1 MSNDPPVT
9 ELLGRWR
16 NGDRSVES
24 ALMGAVYP
32 ALRAVARRQL
42 HRRDGSFTLQPTEL
56 VNEAY
61 ETLFVGQSTEWLNRD
76 HFYGIAATVIRR
88 IVLDYVKLRGREKR
102 GGSVDF
108 VQLDELSEDETPVID
123 DSVDWIAL
131 DGALT
136 TLATVEPAAARVV
149 ELKCFAGLGNE
160 QIAAIE
166 GSSIATVGR
175 QWRFAR
181 AWLARRLG
189 PGPAAV

>member
-1 MSNDPPVT
+1 MSIDPPIT

-16 NGDRSVES
+16 SGDRSIERELVE
-24 ALMGAVYP
+24 AVYP
-32 ALRAVARRQL
+32 TLRAVARRQL
-42 HRRDGSFTLQPTEL
+42 HDRSGGFTLQPTEL

-61 ETLFVGQSTEWLNRD
+61 EKLFVGQGIDWQNRD
-76 HFYGIAATVIRR
+76 HFYGIAGTIIRR
-88 IVLDYVKLRGREKR
+88 IVLDHLKSRGREKR
-102 GGSVDF
+102 GRSVDF
-108 VQLDELSEDETPVID
+108 VQLDELAEDEAPVID

-136 TLATVEPAAARVV
+136 SLAAVEPAIARVV

-160 QIAAIE
+160 QIAAVE

-189 PGPAAV
+189 PGPAAG